1 VKVLGGRSPPRTGT
15 GPLALNPFRVP
26 RVPRSVAKGEAKL
39 AFETTFRVKGK
50 VVESVMCDCEEE
62 GHVGVRVARQM
73 TRGGWAYS
81 KEDRNSY
88 FDVVA
93 YSADGQY
100 VRLRPGDWVEADV
113 AIRGRVAR
121 VPTGELDRR
130 GISDGHRYEGRL
142 SKVGPTGIEIDFG
155 TFLAAIKGRDAD
167 TFRQSVEAEGLRKG
181 GYVESECAV
190 EATVIRTG
198 SKEEILGR
206 SRRVFPRRGH

>member
-1 VKVLGGRSPPRTGT
+1 
-15 GPLALNPFRVP
+15 LAGSLILFTLVRVP
-26 RVPRSVAKGEAKL
+26 PVVPKAEAKL

-62 GHVGVRVARQM
+62 GHVGLRVSRQM
-73 TRGGWAYS
+73 NRGGWAYS

-88 FDVVA
+88 IDVVA
-93 YSADGQY
+93 YSSDGQY

-113 AIRGRVAR
+113 TIRGRISH

-142 SKVGPTGIEIDFG
+142 SKVSPSAIEVDFG
-155 TFLAAIKGRDAD
+155 TFLAGIKGRDAD
-167 TFRQSVEAEGLRKG
+167 AFHRAVDAEGLRKG

-190 EATVIRTG
+190 EAALIKSG
-198 SKEEILGR
+198 SKEEILGH
-206 SRRVFPRRGH
+206 SRRVFPRRSH